1 MLILPFLEAT
11 SENTDPLQTIGER
24 LIPSWLSF
32 VVQLSSF
39 IILLLVVFF
48 VAYKPVKRILAKR
61 ADYVENQIKEA
72 AENNASALKDN
83 EIAKANVANSK
94 KEASQIIAN
103 AEKAGQEKYDEI
115 ILEAKA
121 EVSEMKKQA
130 EIDIERA
137 KEDAKQDIRNEM
149 VNVAISASEEI
160 LKREVD
166 NADNKRL
173 AEEFID
179 QLN

>member
-72 AENNASALKDN
+72 AENNAQTSL
-83 EIAKANVANSK
+83 
-94 KEASQIIAN
+94 
-103 AEKAGQEKYDEI
+103 
-115 ILEAKA
+115 
-121 EVSEMKKQA
+121 
-130 EIDIERA
+130 
-137 KEDAKQDIRNEM
+137 
-149 VNVAISASEEI
+149 I
-160 LKREVD
+160 LKKKLVKSLLTLK
-166 NADNKRL
+166 KRDKKNMTRL
-173 AEEFID
+173 F
-179 QLN
+179 